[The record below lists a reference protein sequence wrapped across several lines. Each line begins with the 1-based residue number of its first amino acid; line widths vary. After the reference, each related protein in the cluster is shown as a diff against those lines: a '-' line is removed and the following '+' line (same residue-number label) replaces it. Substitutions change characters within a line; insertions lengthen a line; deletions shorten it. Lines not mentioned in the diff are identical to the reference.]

1 MNRFFER
8 FARWAVCLLLCVLWL
23 GVPGA
28 GAHAAEVVDDRGQ
41 TVRFDRPATRVVSLL
56 PSLTETV
63 CVLGACNRLVAVDR
77 YSDWPAQV
85 QRLPKAGG
93 GLDPNVEMIV
103 ALRPD
108 VVLVSDATRVSERLS
123 ALGIKVLAFNTKTY
137 ADVQRV
143 LQRVAVVLGVP
154 QQQADVTWQ
163 GIRRGIAQAAQQIPP
178 SARGARVFVEVSR
191 GPFAAGESSFIGET
205 LTQLGL
211 KNVVGRAQGP
221 FPRLNPEF
229 VVRADPDLIV
239 LASSAG
245 QAAASYPGWAQMRAV
260 RQQRVC
266 IFNAQEADLLIHPGP
281 RLAEGAMLMARCV
294 AQKLGQT
301 PAPKSKQAGR

>member
-1 MNRFFER
+1 MNHFFNRFAHR
-8 FARWAVCLLLCVLWL
+8 AAWAGLLCVLWL
-23 GVPGA
+23 GASA
-28 GAHAAEVVDDRGQ
+28 GGVHAAEVVDDRGQ

-93 GLDPNVEMIV
+93 GLDPNIEMIV

-108 VVLVSDATRVSERLS
+108 VVLVSDASRMSARLS
-123 ALGIKVLAFNTKTY
+123 ALGIKVLAFRTQTH

-143 LQRVAVVLGVP
+143 LQRVAVVLGLP
-154 QQQADVTWQ
+154 PQQADVVWQ

-178 SARGARVFVEVSR
+178 GARGARVFVEVNR

-211 KNVVGRAQGP
+211 KNVVTQAHGP
-221 FPRLNPEF
+221 FPKVNPEF
-229 VVRADPDLIV
+229 VVRADPDLILLISHTGQV
-239 LASSAG
+239 SAN
-245 QAAASYPGWAQMRAV
+245 YPGWARMRAV

-266 IFNAQEADLLIHPGP
+266 SFSAQEANLLIHPGP
-281 RLAEGAMLMARCV
+281 RLAEGAALMARCA
-294 AQKLGQT
+294 AQKLGQG
-301 PAPKSKQAGR
+301 PARAGR